1 MTAPVFYLV
10 VPCYNEE
17 EVLPETSRRLQ
28 EKFAQLEA
36 AGAIAPGSRVLF
48 VDDGSKDAT
57 WQLIAGLH
65 DSNEL
70 FSGLKL
76 SRNRGHQNA
85 LLAGLL
91 YAAEHSDAVGSMD
104 ADLQDD
110 IDALDEMLERFAEGY
125 EVVYGVRNDRTTDSA
140 FKRGTAQAFYKLQ
153 ARMGMESVYNHADY
167 RLMSSRAVQALG
179 EYKEVNLFLRG
190 LVPLVGFRSCQVYY
204 ARGERF
210 AGESKYNLK
219 KMLSFAIEGITSFS
233 TKPIRIISSIGFII
247 ALISLVA
254 LIYILIGHFV
264 GHVEVGWTS
273 VIMSIWFLGGLQL
286 LAIGV
291 IGEYVGK
298 TYMES
303 KARPRFI
310 IEETLDT
317 VDGDAPGEDG
327 ADA

>member
-10 VPCYNEE
+10 IPCYNEE
-17 EVLPETSRRLQ
+17 AVLPETSRRLSD
-28 EKFAQLEA
+28 KFAHLKD
-36 AGAIAPGSRVLF
+36 AGAIAAGSRVLF

-57 WQLIAGLH
+57 WQLIEGLH
-65 DSNEL
+65 ATHDL

-91 YAAEHSDAVGSMD
+91 YAADHADAIGSMD

-110 IDALDEMLERFAEGY
+110 IDALDEMLERFSEGY
-125 EVVYGVRNDRTTDSA
+125 EVIYGVRNDRSSDSA

-167 RLMSSRAVQALG
+167 RIMSSRAVRALG
-179 EYKEVNLFLRG
+179 EYREVNLFLRG
-190 LVPLVGFRSCQVYY
+190 IVPLMGFKSCQVYY
-204 ARGERF
+204 TRGERF
-210 AGESKYNLK
+210 AGESKYSLT
-219 KMLSFAIEGITSFS
+219 KMISFATDGITSFS
-233 TKPIRIISSIGFII
+233 TKPIRIISCIGFFIALFSLI
-247 ALISLVA
+247 ALIYV
-254 LIYILIGHFV
+254 LIGHFV
-264 GHVEVGWTS
+264 GHVEAGWTS
-273 VIMSIWFLGGLQL
+273 VIMSIWLLGGLQL

-303 KARPRFI
+303 KARPRFFV
-310 IEETLDT
+310 ETTLDSA
-317 VDGDAPGEDG
+317 DGDARRD
-327 ADA
+327 